1 MDGTVDAHVVDS
13 KDMSHATNTNPG
25 TRLPGSLP
33 TGGLLRVTVTSILLL
48 QANATFAAAPPA
60 LFVKACAP
68 CHGKDGKATTP
79 AARKLGVKDLSLSL
93 LTETEIQRQML
104 DGRTGS
110 DGSIKMPSFRE
121 TLKPAELELLA
132 RYVKSL
138 QKPTQPSPP
147 TAK

>member
-1 MDGTVDAHVVDS
+1 MHMHHSRTFTAGYRWGRVFRS
-13 KDMSHATNTNPG
+13 GN
-25 TRLPGSLP
+25 
-33 TGGLLRVTVTSILLL
+33 LLLVTAALLL
-48 QANATFAAAPPA
+48 QANNACAAAPPA

-93 LTETEIQRQML
+93 LTEAEIQRQMV
-104 DGRTGS
+104 DGRTGP

-121 TLKPAELELLA
+121 TLKPADMELLA

-147 TAK
+147 PGK